1 MRRSKRNSRKRK
13 RMNSYKSLQDA
24 KRIVIKIGSVLITNE
39 DRSAVNKPW
48 FDALTKTIK
57 SLIGLNKEFIIVSS
71 GGVALGRA
79 SIGIALDT
87 PPCDIPLEQKQASSA
102 VGQFYMFQA
111 YHEAM
116 AAQGITAAQVLLTM
130 GETENRRMHLN
141 AREAMNTLMERGIIP
156 VINENDVISTGEI
169 RFGDNDRL
177 AARVAQMMDA
187 DALIL
192 LSTIDGLYDEN
203 PDKNPN
209 AAHISLVEDIT
220 DAHTDMAGDPVPG
233 LSTGGMKSKI
243 EAAQTAVAAGID
255 VIIADGRDNE
265 GLERLFG
272 DENARSTLFTA
283 VQNKSSARKRWIG
296 AHVSPKGEIH
306 IDDGALAALHDG
318 KSLLPVGVK
327 SVDGDFERGDAVSI
341 ISTKTGKLGVGLAAY
356 SAADARLIAGKQS
369 REIHDILGYIGREEL
384 IHRDDMVLQG

>member
-1 MRRSKRNSRKRK
+1 MSSKANSFGALK
-13 RMNSYKSLQDA
+13 DA
-24 KRIVIKIGSVLITNE
+24 RRIVIKIGSVLITNE
-39 DRSAVNKPW
+39 ARDQVNTDWFSAL
-48 FDALTKTIK
+48 AQTIK
-57 SLIGLNKEFIIVSS
+57 SLNTDGDKEFIIVSS

-79 SIGIALDT
+79 AIGIGLST
-87 PPCDIPLEQKQASSA
+87 PPSDIPLEQKQASSA

-111 YHEAM
+111 YHAAM
-116 AAQGITAAQVLLTM
+116 AGQGITAAQVLLTM

-192 LSTIDGLYDEN
+192 LSTIDGLYDDN

-209 AAHISLVEDIT
+209 ARHIAVVEAIT
-220 DAHTDMAGDPVPG
+220 AQHEDMAGDPVPG

-243 EAAQTAVAAGID
+243 EAAQSPTAAGID
-255 VIIADGRDNE
+255 VVIADGRSND
-265 GLERLFG
+265 GLAALFG
-272 DENARSTLFTA
+272 DENTRSTLFVGA
-283 VQNKSSARKRWIG
+283 ENKGSARKRWIG
-296 AHVSPKGEIH
+296 SHVSPKGEIH
-306 IDDGALAALHDG
+306 IDDGALAALHSG

-327 SVDGDFERGDAVSI
+327 SVDGDFRRGDAVSI
-341 ISTKTGKLGVGLAAY
+341 ISAKTGKLGIGLVAY
-356 SAADARLIAGKQS
+356 SSDDARMIAGKQS
-369 REIHDILGYIGREEL
+369 GEIRAILGYIGREEL
-384 IHRDDMVLQG
+384 IHRNDMMLVS